1 MTFARVARAPSRA
14 IVAIARAVAVCRAV
28 CRAGTRAPLFDAMA
42 TPAMRDAARDAARTA
57 EKFCETLFS
66 DPDVARALV
75 DAARRARG
83 DDDGARARAVFFEAP
98 RAAMEAL
105 TRALEM
111 STTQSAEMR
120 ARGIA
125 RKARMVGASDAEDA
139 IGCGLEREDARAYAR
154 ACAAGDAGE
163 DAFGVIVSVGLACST
178 NVVRFGVVRKGKL
191 EMDARVCDPAA
202 PSIWAMKP
210 KSTPEAPTK
219 ETQWLYCADKGSG
232 RSETLPNFKWTGDL
246 RPAKISHDERY
257 FRGLL
262 PVPADVE
269 KTDYAE
275 TSYPK
280 SEAESRLQQVMHE
293 LSASEKE
300 LLHKCCIVSRGALD
314 AVVRAIRPGVVPDE
328 LDRICHN
335 YITAHGGYP
344 SPLNYYGFPKSCCIS
359 VNEVICHGIPD
370 ARPLEKGDIV
380 NIDVT
385 AYIYG
390 YHGDLNETVLVGK
403 PEDVDEKSKH
413 LLKVALECL
422 WRGIDTV
429 KPGARYRDIG
439 DVVTGHAT
447 RNNCSVVKT
456 YCGHGINTLFHCA
469 PNVPHYANNK
479 AVGAMKKGHSFT
491 IEPMIN
497 LGDWRDITW
506 PDGWTAVTRD
516 GSRSAQYEHTM
527 VCTDDG
533 VEVLTAR
540 LPSSPAVFPFIGE
553 DDVDVDLLTGRLAA
567 ASL

>member
-1 MTFARVARAPSRA
+1 MRD
-14 IVAIARAVAVCRAV
+14 AIAR
-28 CRAGTRAPLFDAMA
+28 
-42 TPAMRDAARDAARTA
+42 
-57 EKFCETLFS
+57 
-66 DPDVARALV
+66 
-75 DAARRARG
+75 
-83 DDDGARARAVFFEAP
+83 DDDDEGRRAVFFEAP
-98 RAAMEAL
+98 RAAMDAL
-105 TRALEM
+105 TRALE
-111 STTQSAEMR
+111 TTMARSAETR

-125 RKARMVGASDAEDA
+125 RRARMVGASDAEDA
-139 IGCGLEREDARAYAR
+139 IGCGLGREDARAYAR
-154 ACAAGDAGE
+154 ACAAGEDDE

-219 ETQWLYCADKGSG
+219 ETRWLYCADKGSG

>member
-1 MTFARVARAPSRA
+1 MTARE
-14 IVAIARAVAVCRAV
+14 
-28 CRAGTRAPLFDAMA
+28 GEMMA
-42 TPAMRDAARDAARTA
+42 AATTARDAAA
-57 EKFCETLFS
+57 AF
-66 DPDVARALV
+66 ARALFA
-75 DAARRARG
+75 DEASTEAFARAVRG
-83 DDDGARARAVFFEAP
+83 DSGEMKGKAVFFEAP
-98 RAAMEAL
+98 LAACGTLE
-105 TRALEM
+105 RVLEM
-111 STTQSAEMR
+111 GAKANAPAEKR
-120 ARGIA
+120 
-125 RKARMVGASDAEDA
+125 VGAIATRSRLVSASDVESA
-139 IGCGLEREDARAYAR
+139 IGCGLAREDVRAFEE
-154 ACAAGDAGE
+154 ACARTTGE
-163 DAFGVIVSVGLACST
+163 EEFGVVLSVGLPCST
-178 NVVRFGVVRKGKL
+178 NVVRFAVVRGGML
-191 EMDARVCDPAA
+191 EMDDRVVDPAA

-219 ETQWLYCADKGSG
+219 ETQWLYCTDRGMDRAEKM
-232 RSETLPNFKWTGDL
+232 PHFKWTGDL

-262 PVPADVE
+262 AVPEDVV

-293 LSASEKE
+293 LSENEKKQ
-300 LLHKCCIVSRGALD
+300 LHKCCIVSRGALD

-422 WRGIDTV
+422 WLGIDIV
-429 KPGARYRDIG
+429 KPGTRYRDIG
-439 DVVTGHAT
+439 NVVTSHA
-447 RNNCSVVKT
+447 NANDCSVVKT

-479 AVGAMKKGHSFT
+479 ATGSMKKGHSFT

-497 LGDWRDITW
+497 LGEWRDVTW
-506 PDGWTAVTRD
+506 PDGWTAVTKD

-540 LPSSPAVFPFIGE
+540 LPTSPAVFPFVSE
-553 DDVDVDLLTGRLAA
+553 TEESSVDYLTGRMAA
-567 ASL
+567 ATL

>member
-1 MTFARVARAPSRA
+1 MARAGA
-14 IVAIARAVAVCRAV
+14 DARTGAAAF
-28 CRAGTRAPLFDAMA
+28 ANALFA
-42 TPAMRDAARDAARTA
+42 DAASSEAFAAAVFR
-57 EKFCETLFS
+57 EGNEL
-66 DPDVARALV
+66 
-75 DAARRARG
+75 G
-83 DDDGARARAVFFEAP
+83 RAVFFEAP
-98 RAAMEAL
+98 LAACGTLERVLEA
-105 TRALEM
+105 
-111 STTQSAEMR
+111 SA
-120 ARGIA
+120 
-125 RKARMVGASDAEDA
+125 KANAPAEKRVGAIASRSRLVSAVDLESA
-139 IGCGLEREDARAYAR
+139 IGCGLSAKDRAAFVETCE
-154 ACAAGDAGE
+154 ASTGE
-163 DAFGVIVSVGLACST
+163 DCFGFVVSVGLPCST
-178 NVVRFGVVRKGKL
+178 NVVRFARVRKGVL
-191 EMDARVCDPAA
+191 EMDERVVDPAA

-219 ETQWLYCADKGSG
+219 ETQWLYCTDRGNG
-232 RSETLPNFKWTGDL
+232 RAEKMPNFKWTGDL

-262 PVPADVE
+262 PVPEDVV

-280 SEAESRLQQVMHE
+280 SEAESRLQSVMHE
-293 LSASEKE
+293 LSDREAEQ
-300 LLHKCCIVSRGALD
+300 LRKCCIVSRGAID
-314 AVVRAIRPGVVPDE
+314 AVVRAIRPGVIPDE

-439 DVVTGHAT
+439 DVVTDHAS

-469 PNVPHYANNK
+469 PNVPHYSNNK
-479 AVGAMKKGHSFT
+479 AVGSMKKGHSFT

-497 LGDWRDITW
+497 LGDWRDTTW
-506 PDGWTAVTRD
+506 PDGWTAVTKD

-527 VCTDDG
+527 VVTDDG
-533 VEVLTAR
+533 VDVLTAR
-540 LPSSPAVFPFIGE
+540 LPNSPAVFPFISE
-553 DDVDVDLLTGRLAA
+553 DDNVDVDALTGRLAA
-567 ASL
+567 L